1 MKCLRKCAKF
11 YDFLTCKLQGILC
24 GLSFIQQRY
33 VEGKKYVFDNLALN
47 IVGRG
52 WQLGGLDWIRMPPS
66 SLPAFLPYLPPA
78 KQVRRETPLV
88 LSPVGDPVGERS
100 H

>member
-52 WQLGGLDWIRMPPS
+52 WQLGGLDWIRMPPI
-66 SLPAFLPYLPPA
+66 L
-78 KQVRRETPLV
+78 TPCILA
-88 LSPVGDPVGERS
+88 LSPTCKASQERNTIS
-100 H
+100 PLSRRGPGG